1 MALFWK
7 KSCSESYRFVLN
19 KRQISQNTYDSV
31 LPHIYPILLPKIH
44 MENCTEI
51 NGTFV
56 QANVNQS

>member
-7 KSCSESYRFVLN
+7 KSCSEVV
-19 KRQISQNTYDSV
+19 QVCPEQETDITYDSV
-31 LPHIYPILLPKIH
+31 LPHIYPILLPEIH

-51 NGTFV
+51 NGTSA

>member
-7 KSCSESYRFVLN
+7 KSCSEVV
-19 KRQISQNTYDSV
+19 QVCPEQETYDSV